1 MYKNNYISTPFYIF
15 RVWYRIDFMSENERF
30 PFYIKVV
37 TNFLSIL
44 PRCDFPSSD
53 FLRLFLSIFKSL
65 FNIVTLYQYVQY
77 GATSR
82 CYHIITSVLWK
93 IKFDSDAA
101 RT

>member
-1 MYKNNYISTPFYIF
+1 MLATL
-15 RVWYRIDFMSENERF
+15 
-30 PFYIKVV
+30 
-37 TNFLSIL
+37 FLSLL
-44 PRCDFPSSD
+44 PTYDFPSSD

-77 GATSR
+77 GATYR